1 MSIWEKL
8 AAATADLS
16 SMGGGHHVLHRG
28 QKQNSLDDA
37 LPFTV
42 GMISLCAKMAKSD
55 GVVTKDEVRAF
66 KKAFKVSDAE
76 MKQAARVFNIAKQDV
91 GGYEACAEELATVF
105 SGDRKMLEYVLEG
118 VFHVAKADGVLHPRE
133 EEFLRQVAKHFGF
146 TDAEFTFMKARHALG
161 PERNPYDVLGINSSV
176 SNEELSSHY
185 YRLVAENQPDKFVMR
200 GMPKEFVLIATERV
214 SAINEAYAA
223 IAKERGI

>member
-16 SMGGGHHVLHRG
+16 LGGQIGALLRG
-28 QKQNSLDDA
+28 DQKQDRPADDA

-42 GMISLCAKMAKSD
+42 GMISLAAKMAKSD

-76 MKQAARVFNIAKQDV
+76 MKHAARAFNLAKQDV
-91 GGYEACAEELATVF
+91 AGYEACADELITAF
-105 SGDRKMLEYVLEG
+105 RGDRKMLEYVLEG
-118 VFHVAKADGVLHPRE
+118 VFHIAEADGVLHPQE
-133 EEFLRQVAKHFGF
+133 EQFLRQVAKRFGF
-146 TDAEFTFMKARHALG
+146 TDAAFTFMKARHSIPA
-161 PERNPYDVLGINSSV
+161 ERNPYDVLGMKASV
-176 SNEELSSHY
+176 SNEELRSQY
-185 YRLVAENQPDKFVMR
+185 RRLVAESQPDEMR
-200 GMPKEFVLIATERV
+200 LPKEFVLIAREKV
-214 SAINEAYAA
+214 AAINEAYDA